1 MKSTLHP
8 LLITLLLFV
17 SAALFGSDPA
27 AAPKPKSRDWSLS
40 QIRRAIAQHKD
51 AYQEILVNIAITG
64 EDTLVVSMVTSTQ
77 PLSGGG
83 QFITLTYDETKG
95 WHVTKLQGFD
105 S

>member
-1 MKSTLHP
+1 MKKALHP

-17 SAALFGSDPA
+17 SATLFGSDPA
-27 AAPKPKSRDWSLS
+27 SAPKSKNRDWSLS
-40 QIRRAIAQHKD
+40 EIRRVIAQHKD
-51 AYQEILVNIAITG
+51 AYQEILVNIAIKS
-64 EDTLVVSMVTSTQ
+64 EDTLVVTMVTSLQ

-83 QFITLTYDETKG
+83 QFITLTYDENNG

>member
-51 AYQEILVNIAITG
+51 AYQEILVNIAVLS
-64 EDTLVVSMVTSTQ
+64 EESLVVTMVTSRL
-77 PLSGGG
+77 PMSGSG
-83 QFITLTYDETKG
+83 QRITLVYDEKKG
-95 WHVTKLQGFD
+95 WHVTSLKGFD
-105 S
+105 K